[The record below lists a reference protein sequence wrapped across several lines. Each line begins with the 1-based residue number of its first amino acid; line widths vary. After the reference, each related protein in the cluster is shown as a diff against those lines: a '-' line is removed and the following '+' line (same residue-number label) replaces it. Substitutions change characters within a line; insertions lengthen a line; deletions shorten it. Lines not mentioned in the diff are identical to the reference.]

1 MNALTITLGTI
12 GALLSLVC
20 WYSFLSGALKMVNT
34 VRIGQSA
41 PDRWRPFFPRFK
53 QMIIE
58 FIAHT
63 RMNKFRTVG
72 WAHWLVM
79 VGFLLGG
86 FCSGSRPTAR
96 RSTPSSTGR
105 SSATPSSGT
114 CVDEILGLGTVI
126 GITTL
131 IVIRQLNHPRLPA
144 RLSRFGGSNFKA
156 AYFVEVVVLLEGLGM
171 IIVKAGKIATYGHAN
186 PWTDFF
192 TMHVAKLLPA
202 SAVMVSVFAFVKLM
216 TGMIWLAVV
225 GRNITWGVAWHRFS
239 AFFNIYFKREDDGD
253 RRARRGKADDVQ
265 GQGPRPW
272 RTSTPTP
279 TPLGAGKIEDF
290 SWKGW
295 LDFTTCTECGR
306 CQSPV
311 PRLEHRK
318 AAVPQAAHHVAA

>member
-20 WYSFLSGALKMVNT
+20 WYIFLSGALRMFNT

-63 RMNKFRTVG
+63 RMNKFRSVG

-79 VGFLLGG
+79 VGFLGG
-86 FCSGSRPTAR
+86 FLLWFEAYGQTFNPEFHWPIFGNTWAWHLW
-96 RSTPSSTGR
+96 
-105 SSATPSSGT
+105 
-114 CVDEILGLGTVI
+114 DEILGLGTVI

-156 AYFVEVVVLLEGLGM
+156 AYVIEGIVLLEGLGM
-171 IIVKAGKIATYGHAN
+171 IMVKAGKIATYGHAN

-192 TMHVAKLLPA
+192 TMQVAKLLPA
-202 SAVMVSVFAFVKLM
+202 SPVMISVFAFVKLM
-216 TGMIWLAVV
+216 TGMIWLAIV

-239 AFFNIYFKREDDGD
+239 AFFNIYFKREADGRTALGALKPMTMD
-253 RRARRGKADDVQ
+253 GEALTMEKIEAKTEADEDFEPV
-265 GQGPRPW
+265 
-272 RTSTPTP
+272 
-279 TPLGAGKIEDF
+279 LGAGAIEDF

-295 LDFTTCTECGR
+295 LDFSTCT
-306 CQSPV
+306 
-311 PRLEHRK
+311 
-318 AAVPQAAHHVAA
+318 